1 MYNFNQIQSFFD
13 FDFFSPFYWLARKVG
28 KKRKEK
34 KIKSKCYYTL
44 DHKPLIYTKTNE
56 KCPNLQ

>member
-13 FDFFSPFYWLARKVG
+13 FDFFPPSIGLLERWEK
-28 KKRKEK
+28 KKRK
-34 KIKSKCYYTL
+34 KIKSKCYYAL